1 MSSPIALDRLL
12 TEQRNATTTTI
23 DRLSTLE
30 MLRVINREDAGVAA
44 AVEVALPSIAEAL
57 DLIAARLTNGGR
69 LFYTGAGT
77 SGRLGVLDASEC
89 PPTYNV
95 PPGLVIGFL
104 AGGDGAL
111 RRSVEGAEDSP
122 EQGAADLLAYGC
134 QAGDV
139 LVGIAASGRTPYVI
153 GALDQARAVGAATVA
168 LSCTQGAAISA
179 HADVAIEVLC
189 GPEVITGSTRMKA
202 GTATKLVLNMLST
215 GAMVKLGHVY
225 GNLMVN
231 VQQTNEKLRH
241 RAVRIVEQA
250 LDISGEEARQALAAA
265 GGEVKVAIAMQLLR
279 VSADEARHLLAAMGG
294 NLRRTVDAQ
303 AEIPPVDDGA
313 VDAGAPGGQHG

>member
-1 MSSPIALDRLL
+1 MNLETLL
-12 TEQRNATTTTI
+12 TEQRNPASAGI
-23 DRLSTLE
+23 DRMNTAEL
-30 MLRVINREDAGVAA
+30 LRLINAEDAKVAA
-44 AVEVALPSIAEAL
+44 AVEAALPQIGEAL
-57 DLIAARLTNGGR
+57 DQIAAAMEAGAR

-89 PPTYNV
+89 PPTFNV
-95 PPGLVIGFL
+95 PPDLVTGFI

-122 EQGAADLLAYGC
+122 EQGAGDLDAYGFRR
-134 QAGDV
+134 GDV
-139 LVGIAASGRTPYVI
+139 LLGIAASGRTPYV
-153 GALDQARAVGAATVA
+153 VGAMQRARSLGGTVIA
-168 LSCTQGAAISA
+168 LACTAGAEISK

-231 VQQTNEKLRH
+231 VQQTNEKLRD
-241 RAVRIVEQA
+241 RARRIVEQA
-250 LDISGEEARQALAAA
+250 LEIAPEDARQLLSAAS
-265 GGEVKVAIAMQLLR
+265 GEVKTAIAMRLLD
-279 VSADEARHLLAAMGG
+279 VDATVARNRLQDANG
-294 NLRRTVDAQ
+294 NLRK
-303 AEIPPVDDGA
+303 A
-313 VDAGAPGGQHG
+313 VDAGLGAR

>member
-1 MSSPIALDRLL
+1 MSQSPIFLESLL
-12 TEQRNATTTTI
+12 TEQRNPASVAI
-23 DRLSTLE
+23 DRLPTLDL
-30 MLRVINREDAGVAA
+30 LRVINVEDAKVAA
-44 AVEVALPSIAEAL
+44 AVEEALPVIAEAL
-57 DLIAARLTNGGR
+57 DLIAARLSVGGR

-95 PPGLVIGFL
+95 PPGLVTGFI

-111 RRSVEGAEDSP
+111 RRSIEGAEDSP
-122 EQGAADLLAYGC
+122 EQGAADLIAYGC
-134 QAGDV
+134 GATDV

-153 GALDQARAVGAATVA
+153 GALDKARSLGAATVA
-168 LSCTQGAAISA
+168 LSCTSPAAISA

-250 LDISGEEARQALAAA
+250 LEVPQEEARAALDAA
-265 GGEVKVAIAMQLLR
+265 GGEVKTAIAMHLLGIR
-279 VSADEARHLLAAMGG
+279 AAEARERLQAYNG
-294 NLRRTVDAQ
+294 NLRR
-303 AEIPPVDDGA
+303 A
-313 VDAGAPGGQHG
+313 VDAGDNC

>member
-1 MSSPIALDRLL
+1 MAQPPISLETLL
-12 TEQRNATTTTI
+12 TEQRNPASVAI
-23 DRLSTLE
+23 DRLPTIDL
-30 MLRVINREDAGVAA
+30 LRVINQEDAKVAA
-44 AVEVALPSIAEAL
+44 AVEATLPA
-57 DLIAARLTNGGR
+57 IAAALELIVGRLSKGGR
-69 LFYTGAGT
+69 LFYAGAGT

-89 PPTYNV
+89 PPTFNV
-95 PPGLVIGFL
+95 PPDLVTGFI

-122 EQGAADLLAYGC
+122 EEGASDLVAYGC
-134 QAGDV
+134 GAGDV

-153 GALDQARAVGAATVA
+153 GALDKARSLGAATVA
-168 LSCTQGAAISA
+168 LSCTAKAAISA

-231 VQQTNEKLRH
+231 VQQTNEKLRN

-250 LDISGEEARQALAAA
+250 LEIPNEEARLLLDEA
-265 GGEVKVAIAMQLLR
+265 GGEVKTAIAMRRLG
-279 VSADEARHLLAAMGG
+279 VSAADARERLRAHGG
-294 NLRRTVDAQ
+294 NLAQ
-303 AEIPPVDDGA
+303 SL
-313 VDAGAPGGQHG
+313 DAGAVR